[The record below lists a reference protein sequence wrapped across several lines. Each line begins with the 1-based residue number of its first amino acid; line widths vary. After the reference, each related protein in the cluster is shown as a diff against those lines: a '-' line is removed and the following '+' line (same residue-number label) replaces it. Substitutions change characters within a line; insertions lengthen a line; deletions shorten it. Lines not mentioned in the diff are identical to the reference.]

1 MTRATFEKVGAPPCL
16 QSVLSFPLLEGIG
29 WIQLPTGPGPLWIL
43 GDGKTGI
50 SQHCINILHLRSD
63 CWVLEPRMFIP
74 CLSSMQCILHTCL
87 IRRVTNG
94 EAGLS
99 TVISLRDSTQ
109 AGLFKDAKNVVSHA
123 PSESTAHKYRPIP
136 TDHFAQCQWRG
147 IGYSNNIL
155 I

>member
-29 WIQLPTGPGPLWIL
+29 WIQLPIGPGPLWTL

-99 TVISLRDSTQ
+99 TVHFTKRLDPSRSLQR
-109 AGLFKDAKNVVSHA
+109 
-123 PSESTAHKYRPIP
+123 
-136 TDHFAQCQWRG
+136 CQECGVPCTFWKHCSQVQTYPNWPLCSMPMKGNR
-147 IGYSNNIL
+147 IL
-155 I
+155 Y